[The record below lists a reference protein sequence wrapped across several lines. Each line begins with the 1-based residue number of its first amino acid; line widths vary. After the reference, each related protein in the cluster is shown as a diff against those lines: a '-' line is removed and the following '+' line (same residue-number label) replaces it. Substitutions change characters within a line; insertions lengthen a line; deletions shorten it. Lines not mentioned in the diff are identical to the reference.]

1 MRELKFCFQ
10 KFSKQNDSFFHAA
23 SFQIVA
29 KSGEHWSGP
38 VVCSSKRKEG
48 DTHHVVWSRRFV
60 WCTLLYKVHTYLR
73 GPHQVIGPRSFKFSE
88 LLAHQVIWRVGSNL
102 RVGQFCKLAD
112 IWNVCRCTRRV
123 DRKKQ
128 KPRDDLLQPAQHLPY
143 WLTFAR

>member
-48 DTHHVVWSRRFV
+48 DTHHVMWSTPLCVVYSCFTRSTPIYVDHTRWSGLDRLNLVSCWHIKWFGESGQTWGLANSASWLIFGMYV
-60 WCTLLYKVHTYLR
+60 DVHVEWTARNKSPEMIYCSL
-73 GPHQVIGPRSFKFSE
+73 HST
-88 LLAHQVIWRVGSNL
+88 
-102 RVGQFCKLAD
+102 C
-112 IWNVCRCTRRV
+112 
-123 DRKKQ
+123 
-128 KPRDDLLQPAQHLPY
+128 
-143 WLTFAR
+143 LTD